1 MSKMIDDMTV
11 AESVRGKQI
20 VLRVAERKKS
30 QALLFRA
37 EAGVEVVGGAFTLLE
52 PADVSAKDGA
62 IRSGVVKVG
71 KLVFE
76 VVKKSV
82 VRGVARMEM
91 AGSGHGGNALFERA
105 LQAEAIF
112 QELVRDIL
120 RGRHGH
126 DLEDVPGDGVNRRR
140 DKIAS

>member
-37 EAGVEVVGGAFTLLE
+37 EARVEVVGGAFTLLE
-52 PADVSAKDGA
+52 PADVGAKDGA

-71 KLVFE
+71 KLVFKI
-76 VVKKSV
+76 VKKS
-82 VRGVARMEM
+82 
-91 AGSGHGGNALFERA
+91 
-105 LQAEAIF
+105 
-112 QELVRDIL
+112 
-120 RGRHGH
+120 
-126 DLEDVPGDGVNRRR
+126 
-140 DKIAS
+140 